1 MKTICILIAALGL
14 DMNNSRAALLR
25 AQSFHLLFEAPALY
39 LEVVPFFFENEAC
52 APTEFIA
59 KKGNSLQEIQENITE
74 TGNKHQG
81 TKKETKKS
89 KENVGIT

>member
-1 MKTICILIAALGL
+1 
-14 DMNNSRAALLR
+14 
-25 AQSFHLLFEAPALY
+25 LFLF
-39 LEVVPFFFENEAC
+39 FFFENEAC

>member
-39 LEVVPFFFENEAC
+39 LEVVPFFLRTRL
-52 APTEFIA
+52 APLQNLLQ
-59 KKGNSLQEIQENITE
+59 KKGTVY
-74 TGNKHQG
+74 
-81 TKKETKKS
+81 KKYRRT
-89 KENVGIT
+89 